1 MENLF
6 GLLNSSIG
14 KKIWVACAGLLLCGF
29 LIAHLGGNLFLLV
42 GEEAFNHYAESLEHN
57 PLILPAE
64 IVLAALFLG
73 HILISL
79 HLKHKNRKARP
90 VRYEVSSDKGAR
102 TWGSRT
108 MTYSGIVL
116 LAFLIVHIR
125 TFKFGEESRGLFQ
138 LVMTAFQNK
147 AYALFYVLAMA
158 ALGLHLSHG
167 FQSAFQTLGVNHP
180 RYTPWIKKSGLAFAL
195 LIAGGFAILPVWA
208 CFFRG
213 PAAATALQEPSEA
226 RSELERELEKE
237 TEEPEPVIRRVMEEA
252 VRGGVRNP

>member
-1 MENLF
+1 MGNLF
-6 GLLNSSIG
+6 KLFDSSIG
-14 KKIWVACAGLLLCGF
+14 KKVWVACAGLLLCVF
-29 LIAHLGGNLFLLV
+29 LVTHLAGNLLLLV
-42 GEEAFNHYAESLEHN
+42 GEGTFNHYAETLEEN

-64 IVLAALFLG
+64 IILAALFLG

-90 VRYEVSSDKGAR
+90 VRYEVSNDKGAR

-108 MTYSGIVL
+108 MTYTGLLL

-125 TFKFGEESRGLFQ
+125 TFKFGEESQGLFH
-138 LVMTAFQNK
+138 LVITAFENK

-180 RYTPWIKKSGLAFAL
+180 RYAPLIKKSGLAFAL
-195 LIAGGFAILPVWA
+195 IVAGGFAILPVWA
-208 CFFRG
+208 CFFRTA
-213 PAAATALQEPSEA
+213 PASPPAPE
-226 RSELERELEKE
+226 RSEIERELERKI
-237 TEEPEPVIRRVMEEA
+237 EEPAPAIRRVMEEET
-252 VRGGVRNP
+252 RGGVRNP